1 MKTIQHQSKF
11 LFRHALMRDIDKS
24 LPAYTLRMTNKDSIN
39 LARAIDQ
46 HNNYHQILQDTCQ
59 LKVRQLLLLLLLLLL
74 LSHLIFLITLLFFS
88 GHLLITYLIRH
99 NFLLLTV
106 VIRTL
111 SDK

>member
-59 LKVRQLLLLLLLLLL
+59 LKVRQLLLLLLL
-74 LSHLIFLITLLFFS
+74 SHLIFLITLLFFS
-88 GHLLITYLIRH
+88 CHLLITYLIRH